1 MLFRSCMDGMEMLK
15 RIRGDFQISHIPVIM
30 LTAKGDEDSKI
41 QAISQGANA
50 YIVKPFS
57 KDYLVVRIEQL
68 LGERKRFREQMC
80 GDNGEMN
87 DKVELSDNYA
97 GYLEKKD
104 LDFIEKIHQVVE
116 DNMENSDFNIDTI
129 AASVGLSRSAFFKKL
144 KSLTGLAPVDWVKEI
159 RLNKSVELIKKTDLS
174 ISEIAFAVGFND
186 SGYFSKCFR
195 KKYNQTPREY
205 INAYRGKK

>member
-1 MLFRSCMDGMEMLK
+1 MVNFHHPDVVVTDQMMPCMDGMEMLK

-68 LGERKRFREQMC
+68 LGERKRFREQM
-80 GDNGEMN
+80 
-87 DKVELSDNYA
+87 
-97 GYLEKKD
+97 KD

-144 KSLTGLAPVDWVKEI
+144 KSLTGLAPVDSVKEI

>member
-1 MLFRSCMDGMEMLK
+1 
-15 RIRGDFQISHIPVIM
+15 M